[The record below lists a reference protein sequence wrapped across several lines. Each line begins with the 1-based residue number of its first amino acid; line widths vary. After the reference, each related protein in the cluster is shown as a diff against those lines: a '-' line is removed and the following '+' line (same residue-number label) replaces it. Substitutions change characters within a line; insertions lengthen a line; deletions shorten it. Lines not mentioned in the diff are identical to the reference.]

1 MLTFAIFSSIFIF
14 NASVHT
20 FIIYERANLI
30 TGGRIVYKDNMLK
43 KIVSAPYYLWAAIFV
58 VVPLAVVIYYAF
70 TNSSGD
76 FTLDYIKTLGNYRYI
91 FLRSIWY
98 GFLATVIS
106 LVIAYP
112 LAYIMANS
120 SASVQRITMML
131 VMLPMW
137 MNFLIRTYSWMTIL
151 EDTGIINSL
160 LQRLGL
166 SPVHMINTSGAV
178 ILGMV
183 YNYLPYMILPLYT
196 VMSKMDRSLIEAAE
210 DLGAGKFTVLSKVI
224 LPLSLPGIAS
234 GFTMVFVPSVS
245 TFYISKKLGG
255 GTFAMIGD
263 VIEMQFQTSY
273 NYNLGATL
281 SLVLMVLIILCMA
294 VMNRFTDDDNG
305 GIPA

>member
-1 MLTFAIFSSIFIF
+1 MNKNSFI
-14 NASVHT
+14 
-20 FIIYERANLI
+20 
-30 TGGRIVYKDNMLK
+30 K

-58 VVPLAVVIYYAF
+58 VVPLGVVAYYAF
-70 TNSSGD
+70 TDSTGAFS
-76 FTLDYIKTLGNYRYI
+76 LDYIKILGSGNYRYI

-112 LAYIMANS
+112 LAYIMS
-120 SASVQRITMML
+120 KSHGSFKRMGMML

-151 EDTGIINSL
+151 EDTGIINTL
-160 LQRLGL
+160 LQKIGL
-166 SPVHMINTSGAV
+166 PAVHMINTPGAV
-178 ILGMV
+178 VLGMV
-183 YNYLPYMILPLYT
+183 YDYLPYMILPLYT
-196 VMSKMDRSLIEAAE
+196 VLSKMDPAVIEAAE
-210 DLGAGKFTVLSKVI
+210 DLGSNKLNVLTRVI
-224 LPLSLPGIAS
+224 MPLSLPGVAS

-281 SLVLMVLIILCMA
+281 SLVLMVLIVICMA
-294 VMNRFTDDDNG
+294 VMNRFTDEDDG
-305 GIPA
+305 GVLI

>member
-1 MLTFAIFSSIFIF
+1 MFK
-14 NASVHT
+14 
-20 FIIYERANLI
+20 R
-30 TGGRIVYKDNMLK
+30 GGKEVNKDSLMK
-43 KIVSAPYYLWAAIFV
+43 KIISAPYYLWAAMFI
-58 VVPLAVVIYYAF
+58 VVPLILVVYYAF
-70 TNSSGD
+70 TDANGN
-76 FTLDYIKTLGNYRYI
+76 FTLDYIKTLGNYQYI

-112 LAYIMANS
+112 LAYIMAKS
-120 SASVQRITMML
+120 SASVQRMMVMI

-151 EDTGIINSL
+151 EDTGIINSML
-160 LQRLGL
+160 SALGL
-166 SPVHMINTSGAV
+166 PQVHIINTAGAV

-196 VMSKMDRSLIEAAE
+196 VMSKMNNSLIEAAE
-210 DLGAGKFTVLSKVI
+210 DLGASKMTVLSKVI

-281 SLVLMVLIILCMA
+281 SLVLMILIILSMA
-294 VMNRFTDDDNG
+294 IMNRFTDDDDG
-305 GIPA
+305 GVLI